1 MTVTQVSTMTMMQM
15 IECGRPVG
23 TPVPPDQA
31 SVIAS
36 SAADAAS
43 SIRASSSAADV
54 VASSSADAPAV
65 SDPVISTATPL
76 VPPAG
81 GAQSSAVE
89 SNSKTNPSPNPNA

>member
-1 MTVTQVSTMTMMQM
+1 MTMMQM

-31 SVIAS
+31 SVIA
-36 SAADAAS
+36 
-43 SIRASSSAADV
+43 SSAADV